1 MWNEIADWQ
10 EKLIHRPD
18 LAAKTITLYTQDAR
32 RFATW
37 LQNEH
42 KGLKATEVTSI
53 DAKAYRDYMLTKR
66 FAPTTINRALISL
79 MLFFDTIDGKN
90 PFRNLTM
97 IDIVEPAP
105 VALSKTEWNAVRRC
119 AEHAEERDH
128 GLALALATLFRYA
141 GPRVSEAA
149 ALQIPDVQ
157 VSARR
162 GLLII
167 RRGKGLKHRE
177 IPLVQEVREPLN
189 TYLKH
194 REHLAERWRE
204 RKSVRGDAIVPW
216 STWPDGHLFLGQRG
230 PLTERGIREI
240 IAKLGLAARLPSP
253 LGPHDLRHTFA
264 TALLDPAAYGLDR
277 QPMPLPAVQQL
288 LGHADIATTTIYTRA
303 TTSDLA
309 RMMGMSEAPE
319 EKIVLHQ
326 FGPN

>member
-1 MWNEIADWQ
+1 MWNEIAAWQ
-10 EKLIHRPD
+10 EKLAHRPD
-18 LAAKTITLYTQDAR
+18 LSAKTIALYTQDAR

-42 KGLKATEVTSI
+42 PGLKATEITPI
-53 DAKAYRDYMLTKR
+53 DAKTYRDHLLAKR

-79 MLFFDTIDGKN
+79 MLFFDTIDGTN
-90 PFRNLTM
+90 PFRHLTM
-97 IDIVEPAP
+97 IDVVEPAP

-119 AEHAEERDH
+119 AEQRVRRDH

-141 GPRVSEAA
+141 GPRVSEVA

-177 IPLVQEVREPLN
+177 VPLVQETREPLDAYFN
-189 TYLKH
+189 H
-194 REHLAERWRE
+194 REHLAEYWRE
-204 RKSVRGDAIVPW
+204 RAMERREAATSW

-230 PLTERGIREI
+230 PLNERGIREI
-240 IAKLGLAARLPSP
+240 IAKLGQAAKLTAP

-264 TALLDPAAYGLDR
+264 KSLLDPAAYGLDR
-277 QPMPLPAVQQL
+277 PPMPLPAIRASAGPCRYRDHDHL
-288 LGHADIATTTIYTRA
+288 HAGLG
-303 TTSDLA
+303 
-309 RMMGMSEAPE
+309 
-319 EKIVLHQ
+319 
-326 FGPN
+326 